1 MFGKA
6 ERYDTSNH
14 YGNLAIKLLRLHNE
28 TIETLGRYR
37 RGGEQKVT
45 VQHVNVNEG
54 GKAIIGNVSGVGETN
69 KNGGT
74 TLCSESAELNPNL
87 TTICPVDN
95 PQWPMDAAVYMAEKA
110 PAQKRKKGK
119 KG

>member
-1 MFGKA
+1 M
-6 ERYDTSNH
+6 T
-14 YGNLAIKLLRLHNE
+14 LLTIMAIWRLSFIRLHNE
-28 TIETLGRYR
+28 TIETLSRYR

-45 VQHVNVNEG
+45 VQHVNVNDG

-87 TTICPVDN
+87 TTISPADN
-95 PQWPMDAAVYMAEKA
+95 PQWPMDAAAYMAEKA
-110 PAQKRKKGK
+110 PAPKRKKAK
-119 KG
+119 PA